1 MAVKGNSGSSNSGR
15 KATSGSKLGA
25 IVSRAKQ
32 DAARKRKEE
41 KLAELRRKQK
51 SRQATR
57 AKQSMPKT
65 RRTTTG
71 RSTGQK
77 PKATGK
83 AVDDELRSK
92 LSMLERQYESLQ
104 RDSELGTIYDA
115 IGDIEEQFAKLP
127 SRLDKLRE
135 RGYVHS
141 AHLENEI
148 ETLDDQWDEVRP
160 RVESNLKAQI
170 DRLDDEMDELEKQYT
185 RLVATPNKLVFGK
198 VDSEVD
204 RLDKRVRTIANNI
217 GELYQGIWEGLIDVD
232 NAVKAAEWM
241 IEQIDA
247 SSEIQLY
254 EAEGPLLAVKA
265 EWERDGE
272 DEGPDGVL
280 YLTDQRLLFEQK
292 EEIATKKF
300 LFITREK
307 EKVQKLLLDIPAR
320 EIQDVAHDEEG
331 RGFLGMR
338 KDDILELIFSAN
350 APISRGRFH
359 LKGQDSAD
367 WAVMIK
373 HVRSGEIDELRADD
387 FVEEMEAAAALTAS
401 LPEQCPNCYANMPV
415 QPRGVMSYTCEFCN
429 ALIEA
434 ISPDS

>member
-1 MAVKGNSGSSNSGR
+1 MAVKGKSGS
-15 KATSGSKLGA
+15 TSGGKLGA

-32 DAARKRKEE
+32 DAAKKRKEE
-41 KLAELRRKQK
+41 KLAELRRKQQ

-57 AKQSMPKT
+57 AKQTMPKT
-65 RRTTTG
+65 RRAKTG
-71 RSTGQK
+71 HSASSK
-77 PKATGK
+77 PKASSK
-83 AVDDELRSK
+83 AVDEELRSK
-92 LSMLERQYESLQ
+92 LSMLEHQYGSLQ
-104 RDSELGTIYDA
+104 RDSELGGIYDA

-148 ETLDDQWDEVRP
+148 DTLDDQWDKVRP
-160 RVESNLKAQI
+160 RVESNLKEQI
-170 DRLDDEMDELEKQYT
+170 DRLDDEMDELEKQYD
-185 RLVATPNKLVFGK
+185 RLAAAPSKSVFGK
-198 VDSEVD
+198 VETEVD
-204 RLDKRVRTIANNI
+204 RLEKRVRTISNNI
-217 GELYQGIWEGLIDVD
+217 SELYQGIWEGLTDVD
-232 NAVKAAEWM
+232 SAVRAAEWM

-247 SSEIQLY
+247 SPEIQLY
-254 EAEGPLLAVKA
+254 EAEGPLLAVEA
-265 EWERDGE
+265 EWEQDGE

-338 KDDILELIFSAN
+338 KDDILELVFSAN

-359 LKGQDSAD
+359 LKGQDSSD

-373 HVRSGEIDELRADD
+373 HVRSGEIDELRADA
-387 FVEEMEAAAALTAS
+387 FVGEMEAAAALTAS
-401 LPEQCPNCYANMPV
+401 LPERCPNCFADVPP
-415 QPRGVMSYTCEFCN
+415 QPRGVTNYTCEFCD

-434 ISPDS
+434 VASGSEN